1 MTVRASQSSK
11 HAVSSGKP
19 ARKAYRVALIPA
31 AILMLVFWAIITFAF
46 AGPGWVHI
54 FLSLGVFLLIWGV
67 VERGG
72 GARRRD

>member
-11 HAVSSGKP
+11 PAVSSSDTSG
-19 ARKAYRVALIPA
+19 KAYRAALIPV
-31 AILMLVFWAIITFAF
+31 AILMLVFWAIMTFAF
-46 AGPGWVHI
+46 EGPGWVHI

-72 GARRRD
+72 GARRRR